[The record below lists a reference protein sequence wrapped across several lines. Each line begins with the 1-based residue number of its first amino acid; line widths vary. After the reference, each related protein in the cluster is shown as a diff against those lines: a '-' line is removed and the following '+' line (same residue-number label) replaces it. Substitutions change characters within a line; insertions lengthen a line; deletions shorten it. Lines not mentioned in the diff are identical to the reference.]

1 MSRNPRVR
9 VRDGQRGTALIEFA
23 LILPFLLVITLCV
36 VDLSRAFYMKSVL
49 TSAARD
55 GARLAASLGN
65 PLTGANPPADNDAV
79 VARVN
84 LVLLPVTQQG
94 TVGLSN
100 IAIAVTTPAASHYK
114 VQVSGNFQWLYLG
127 VLNFFGPG
135 TFSNPQTLTANAVMR
150 SLSST

>member
-1 MSRNPRVR
+1 MSSNPRMR

-23 LILPFLLVITLCV
+23 LILPFMLVLTLCV

-65 PLTGANPPADNDAV
+65 PLTGAVPAADNDAV
-79 VARVN
+79 VARVM
-84 LVLLPVTQQG
+84 LVLLPVTQQAG
-94 TVGLSN
+94 VGLSSV
-100 IAIAVTTPAASHYK
+100 AISVTAPAANHYQ
-114 VQVSGNFQWLYLG
+114 VQVSGNFHWLYLG
-127 VLNFFGPG
+127 LLNFFGPG

-150 SLSST
+150 SLSSS